1 MISFKARY
9 IDKVNVLQ
17 LADGGNTYKDSKV
30 SFVEL
35 LPYSL
40 TDEST
45 LKKISGNWSL
55 YGNTYADS
63 MAQDFS
69 CFYADRSYYKQFFA
83 LTAQK
88 GAYAKLNPDEVLGL
102 AQVRQ
107 ITSKKCYLDYLQ
119 TAPNYAYTSAERIY
133 KMVGASMLDMLKK
146 YYKDMEIGLY
156 STLSAID
163 FYVKQGFKVIGE
175 NKILLY
181 KPPKI

>member
-1 MISFKARY
+1 MR
-9 IDKVNVLQ
+9 
-17 LADGGNTYKDSKV
+17 
-30 SFVEL
+30 
-35 LPYSL
+35 
-40 TDEST
+40 
-45 LKKISGNWSL
+45 
-55 YGNTYADS
+55 
-63 MAQDFS
+63 
-69 CFYADRSYYKQFFA
+69 
-83 LTAQK
+83 
-88 GAYAKLNPDEVLGL
+88 AYAKLNPDEVLGL